1 MQNGTLPYHK
11 IKKIRIMKNQF
22 QQLFLRIAI
31 SVTMLSAV
39 ADRFGLWGDNSSWGN
54 WKNFEVYTLKLTYFL
69 PEILS
74 IFSAYIATFLEILFP
89 VMLILGYKIR
99 IASYGSGI
107 LLLVFAVSMAVAL
120 GAKAPLDYS
129 VWIGSAGAFLLAVQQ
144 EYSYSI
150 DFMFQKK

>member
-1 MQNGTLPYHK
+1 
-11 IKKIRIMKNQF
+11 MKNQF

-54 WKNFEVYTLKLTYFL
+54 WKNFEVYTQKLTCFL

-89 VMLILGYKIR
+89 VMLILGYKTR
-99 IASYGSGI
+99 IASYGTGI
-107 LLLVFAVSMAVAL
+107 LLLIFAVSMTVAL
-120 GAKAPLDYS
+120 GTKAPLDYS
-129 VWIGSAGAFLLAVQQ
+129 VWVGSAGAFLLAAQQ
-144 EYSYSI
+144 EYQYSI
-150 DFMFQKK
+150 DYMIRKK

>member
-1 MQNGTLPYHK
+1 
-11 IKKIRIMKNQF
+11 MKNQF

-39 ADRFGLWGDNSSWGN
+39 ADRFGFWGDNSSWGN
-54 WKNFEVYTLKLTYFL
+54 WKNFEVYTQKLTYFL

-89 VMLILGYKIR
+89 VMLILGYKTR

-144 EYSYSI
+144 EYPYSI
-150 DFMFQKK
+150 DSMLQKK